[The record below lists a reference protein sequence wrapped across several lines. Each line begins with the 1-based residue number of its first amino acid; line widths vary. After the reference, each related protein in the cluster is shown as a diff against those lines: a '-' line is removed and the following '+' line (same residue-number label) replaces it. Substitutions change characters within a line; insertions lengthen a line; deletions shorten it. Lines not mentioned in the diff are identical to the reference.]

1 MADGQQVHEKI
12 VDQIKRAIFEKK
24 LRPGEQLPS
33 ERELSEVFNTSRVTI
48 RSAILTLRNRGL
60 LVVKKGTGGGTFV
73 AEDIGEAQISDLL
86 GDIIRWK
93 KISLEHII
101 QVRDI
106 IEPEIA
112 ALAAQNADEQDIED
126 IWSIIHEL
134 DQRFKHKDTFQTRD
148 EKFHKALANAAKNP
162 LLSVFQASLMDLL
175 FEFICGIGWRREHKE
190 NITQYHKLVAE
201 QVERREPVKAR
212 GIMIDHLADMARM
225 LTEYQVKD
233 YI

>member
-1 MADGQQVHEKI
+1 MGNRFMKKSWTRSNAPSLK
-12 VDQIKRAIFEKK
+12 KK